1 MRYIYFVN
9 KKATELSNMT
19 EKKDK
24 TEQNGAQAEEETVD
38 CDVKTAEKDAEKE
51 AVKEELVKKS
61 ELDQA
66 VASAEDFKRR
76 LYSVTA
82 EYENYRKR
90 MANTAS
96 QKYTEGRCDIIE
108 KFFVIG
114 DNVERALAIASDEK
128 MKKGLEMILKAYDK
142 IMSEEGIEVFDP
154 KGEEFDASTSTAITA
169 LPAESE
175 SEKPGTVKMTFAK
188 GYKKGEK
195 ILRFA
200 QVAVVKED

>member
-1 MRYIYFVN
+1 
-9 KKATELSNMT
+9 MT

-24 TEQNGAQAEEETVD
+24 TEQNGAKAEEETVD
-38 CDVKTAEKDAEKE
+38 CDAKTAEKGEEKE
-51 AVKEELVKKS
+51 EVEEKLVKKS

-96 QKYTEGRCDIIE
+96 QKYTEGRCDVIE

-142 IMSEEGIEVFDP
+142 IMSEEGIESFDP

-188 GYKKGEK
+188 GYKKGDK